1 MLLNFSFFYLN
12 KKLHILFLSGWY
24 PSRVLPSN
32 GDFVQRH
39 AEAVATKH
47 KVTLVH
53 VVTDENINKKEVV
66 EKTINNVFTKIVYVP
81 KVSNKFFKFLLF
93 LKTYINEIN
102 SIGSFNLTHLNITF
116 PKGIIAL
123 YLKLFKNKPYII
135 SEHWS
140 DYQDGLNHTIEPFT
154 KLITNLIIKN
164 ASFVCPVTKH
174 LQNSMIKFGLK
185 GNYYPIP
192 NVVDLSIFST
202 SNLKKNEFVITH
214 ISGMDDKIKNV
225 TGILNTIKKIQHK
238 IPNLKINL
246 IGQNSNSYKA
256 LIKKKA
262 ISNISIIQHINQKE
276 VAQYLKN
283 SDVFILFS
291 NYENLPCVII
301 ESFSCGVPVISTNV
315 GGISEYF
322 PENFGY
328 LIDINDEIA
337 LENSILKVYK
347 NELITNKTQMH
358 SYAEGNFGYKT
369 ICNSFSKLYAQ
380 TLNNKL

>member
-1 MLLNFSFFYLN
+1 MN

-53 VVTDENINKKEVV
+53 VVTDENINKKEIF

-81 KVSNKFFKFLLF
+81 KVSNRFFKFLF
-93 LKTYINEIN
+93 FFKTYLNEIN
-102 SIGSFNLTHLNITF
+102 AIESFDLTHLNITF

-140 DYQDGLNHTIEPFT
+140 DYQESLNHTIGTFT
-154 KLITNLIIKN
+154 KLITKLVIKN

-174 LQNSMIKFGLK
+174 LQNSMIRFGLK

-202 SNLKKNEFVITH
+202 SNLKNNEFTITH
-214 ISGMDDKIKNV
+214 ISGMDNKIKNI
-225 TGILNTIKKIQHK
+225 TGILNTIEKIQHK

-246 IGQNSNSYKA
+246 IGQNSNFYKA
-256 LIKKKA
+256 LIKKNA
-262 ISNISIIQHINQKE
+262 ISNISIIHHINQKE

-301 ESFSCGVPVISTNV
+301 ESFSCGVPVVSTNV

-322 PENFGY
+322 PKDFGY

-337 LENSILKVYK
+337 LENSILKIYK
-347 NELITNKTQMH
+347 KELIPNKTQMH
-358 SYAEGNFGYKT
+358 RYAEENFGTKI
-369 ICNSFSKLYAQ
+369 ICETFSKLYAQ
-380 TLNNKL
+380 TLTIKL